1 MLPKAQITMYEQD
14 GYVKIGGLFTVEDV
28 KELQTEMNWII
39 KEW

>member
-1 MLPKAQITMYEQD
+1 MLPKAQIMMYEQD
-14 GYVKIGGLFTVEDV
+14 GYVKIGGLFPVEEV